1 MRTPKSPAD
10 TPIVSTPDAIPR
22 ICPSCASKDL
32 GKVDNVTFVRVTC
45 QACGGT
51 ARYQVKA

>member
-1 MRTPKSPAD
+1 MAKPKSPAD
-10 TPIVSTPDAIPR
+10 APIVSTPDAIPR

-45 QACGGT
+45 QACGWT